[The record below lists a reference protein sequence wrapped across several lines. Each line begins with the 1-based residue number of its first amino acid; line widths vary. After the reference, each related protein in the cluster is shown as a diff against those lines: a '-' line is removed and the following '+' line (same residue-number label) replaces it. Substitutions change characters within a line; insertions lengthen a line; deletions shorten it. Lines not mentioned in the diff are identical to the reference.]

1 VTKRLLAVLA
11 VSIAVLLALPAAWV
25 GAQTAPAGG
34 SAADFGIRE
43 IDATN
48 PDAVKVTF
56 FYQGNR
62 NDLGGLTVRVND
74 RQVPSESAKPLGDDR
89 NLGVV
94 LLIDTSKS
102 METNAAIERAKEGA
116 IAFVK
121 NKSPQDSVAIV
132 HFDSDVQ
139 VAQEFTTDPA
149 KLEAAI
155 TALGLK
161 PQTALYDGVVRA
173 AGLFSDTTLQKN
185 IVLLS
190 DGGDTAST
198 ADESKAIGALTD
210 SGAVL
215 FSIGING
222 ADFNLATISSLAK
235 ASGGSVRVVT
245 TPSDL
250 EKIYGDVLTSLKRQY
265 TVTFPTG
272 KVNPGPV
279 DVKLTVLSQQ
289 ASGQFSVGS
298 KSEGAAQI
306 APQAIAKPSGWS
318 FLRSNTGLGVAVALV
333 LLAVAGLV
341 YSLAETFTRERG
353 GLTSMLQPYSEGY
366 VAVDDDEDRDDHD
379 HGLVQTQFLQRAVDF
394 TSQMAERQGLVTKV
408 EGMLERANL
417 PLRAAEA
424 LFFYLA
430 VVVVSFLLVTVAT
443 SSLIFGIIIGAIAA
457 LLPPAVLNFLAS
469 RRKKQFLALLPDTL
483 QLLSGTLRAG
493 YSLMQGVEAVAQEV
507 SEPMGKELR
516 RVVTEA
522 RLGRPLEVSLDAVAA
537 RMDSPDFAWAVM
549 AIRIQREVGGNL
561 SELLLTVAQTMTER
575 ERLRRDVAALT
586 AEGKISAIVLGILPV
601 GLGLAMYVINREYIT
616 VLFTE
621 TIGQI
626 MFGGGL
632 LLALVGF
639 YWMKKM
645 IEIEI

>member
-1 VTKRLLAVLA
+1 VTKRLAAVFA
-11 VSIAVLLALPAAWV
+11 VCVAVMMAAPAAWV
-25 GAQTAPAGG
+25 GAQTAPG
-34 SAADFGIRE
+34 SGTAADFGIRE

-62 NDLGGLTVRVND
+62 TDLGSLTVRVND
-74 RQVPSESAKPLGDDR
+74 RQVVSEPAKPLGDDR
-89 NLGVV
+89 SLGVV

-116 IAFVK
+116 IAFVN
-121 NKSPQDSVAIV
+121 NKSPDDSVAIV
-132 HFDSDVQ
+132 HFDSEVQ
-139 VAQEFTTDPA
+139 VAQDFTTDPV
-149 KLEAAI
+149 KLTDAI
-155 TALGLK
+155 TALALK
-161 PQTALYDGVVRA
+161 PDTSLYDGVVRA
-173 AGLFSDTTLQKN
+173 AGLFSETTLQKN

-190 DGGDTAST
+190 DGGDTASL
-198 ADESKAIGALTD
+198 ADENKAIGALTE

-215 FSIGING
+215 FSIGIKG
-222 ADFNLATISSLAK
+222 ADFNVDTITRLAT
-235 ASGGSVRVVT
+235 ASGGSVRVVNSPT
-245 TPSDL
+245 DL

-265 TVTFPTG
+265 TVTFPAG

-289 ASGQFSVGS
+289 ASGQFSLGS
-298 KSEGAAQI
+298 LSEGASQV
-306 APQAIAKPSGWS
+306 APQAIAKPSGPEFFRS
-318 FLRSNTGLGVAVALV
+318 DAGLFLIVVLV
-333 LLAVAGLV
+333 LLAVGGIV
-341 YSLAETFTRERG
+341 YSLGDTFARERG
-353 GLTSMLQPYSEGY
+353 GLTSMLLPYSEGF
-366 VAVDDDEDRDDHD
+366 VAADEDDGDEDDH
-379 HGLVQTQFLQRAVDF
+379 GFVQTQFLQRAVDF

-443 SSLIFGIIIGAIAA
+443 SSLIFGIIVAAIAG

-621 TIGQI
+621 PIGQI

-632 LLALVGF
+632 LLALLGF